1 MMSTMSRRRFLI
13 AGGAGAVVVV
23 AGGAVLAIRQFGGPG
38 SSSGGTLTFQAVA
51 PLPRPP
57 LASYAS
63 YVIAGQVNLGNNT
76 GTITKTVFAGAPDAR
91 QPIELLTRSV
101 RVTKVEAQGSLRHIT
116 GTIADASQLQQG
128 EPASFSIVI
137 DAAHKVAQSDFFGD
151 AIQLQLE

>member
-1 MMSTMSRRRFLI
+1 M
-13 AGGAGAVVVV
+13 
-23 AGGAVLAIRQFGGPG
+23 PG
-38 SSSGGTLTFQAVA
+38 SPSSA
-51 PLPRPP
+51 
-57 LASYAS
+57 
-63 YVIAGQVNLGNNT
+63 
-76 GTITKTVFAGAPDAR
+76 
-91 QPIELLTRSV
+91 LLTRSV